1 MFSKY
6 TSYSAVGSS
15 ENLVGQN
22 KSRDLERKYFT
33 SDTFKVKV
41 NMIVILY
48 KILKQP
54 KPKKGHGK

>member
-1 MFSKY
+1 MVSKY

-22 KSRDLERKYFT
+22 KSRDFEGKYFT

-41 NMIVILY
+41 NVINT
-48 KILKQP
+48 KF
-54 KPKKGHGK
+54 